1 MKHLIGALQQ
11 ALVAFLNALTGDNIK
26 ALVADAYAVPIGD
39 PQ

>member
-1 MKHLIGALQQ
+1 LQ
-11 ALVAFLNALTGDNIK
+11 ALGAFLNALTGDNIK